1 MNTNTTFGLT
11 NDQLFKRAPSI
22 FAESP
27 AEDVSDKYQFI
38 PTIQFVDKLR
48 EEGFV
53 PVSARESGTRKEANN
68 GFQKH
73 IIRFRHESTGLRKL
87 DVGEEIIEAVLIN
100 SHNRSSGFQL
110 HNGVYRC
117 VCSNQMVVSTNAIDR
132 ISVKHIGNHIDDVI
146 EGSYEIIERAPAVLE
161 SINNMKHLTLNK
173 DEQYALA
180 ESALEITESK
190 AKPQQLL
197 QPRRYEDV
205 DQNIWSTFNVIQEN
219 ILKGGILTGRS
230 ESGRRQRTR
239 AIKAIDSDIRINR
252 GLWVLAEKMRELKA
266 A

>member
-1 MNTNTTFGLT
+1 MNITTLGLT
-11 NDQLFKRAPSI
+11 NDQLYRQAPSI
-22 FAESP
+22 FATEASN
-27 AEDVSDKYQFI
+27 DVSEKYQFI

-53 PVSARESGTRKEANN
+53 PVSARESGTRKESNK

-73 IIRFRHESTGLRKL
+73 IIRFRHESTGLKQL
-87 DVGEEIIEAVLIN
+87 DVGDEIIETVLIN

-117 VCSNQMVVSTNAIDR
+117 VCSNQMVVSTNSIDR

-146 EGSYEIIERAPAVLE
+146 EGSYEIIERAPSVME
-161 SINNMKHLTLNK
+161 SIDNMKHIALNN

-190 AKPQQLL
+190 VSPAQLL
-197 QPRRYEDV
+197 THRRYKDV
-205 DQNIWSTFNVIQEN
+205 DPNLWNVFNTIQEN
-219 ILKGGILTGRS
+219 T
-230 ESGRRQRTR
+230 
-239 AIKAIDSDIRINR
+239 IKAANLPDTPTKAVCS
-252 GLWVLAEKMRELKA
+252 VLALLNQ
-266 A
+266 